1 MWLTKRNSL
10 LLTGLIKIYNS
21 THKPVSS
28 NQLTALLPLS
38 DSTIRKELQKLE
50 SFGYIY
56 KPSSSSGRV
65 PTNRGI
71 KHYLKEL
78 IGKFESKREFCEFA
92 GSPLPETS
100 YSDFNNVSDDSL
112 SILSDNTNNIG
123 FIFLNSLFDLKFKK
137 IKLIKVGSHRVM
149 TIIHSLNKWT
159 FSKLFRTNANYSER
173 DLETWELILNKE
185 FRGKTLRNSFKRI
198 RNKLHKEKEK
208 YIKIYREL
216 YFMLGNEELK
226 TAEFFFKGTLNILD
240 SQIVNP
246 SRLKQLLSALE
257 EKERLSLF
265 LSDLLNN
272 NMYKRTPA
280 PIVAFGAD
288 TGISELE
295 GFILILSNF
304 YHASA

>member
-28 NQLTALLPLS
+28 NQLTSLLPLS

-78 IGKFESKREFCEFA
+78 IGKFESKREFCEFV

-123 FIFLNSLFDLKFKK
+123 FI
-137 IKLIKVGSHRVM
+137 
-149 TIIHSLNKWT
+149 
-159 FSKLFRTNANYSER
+159 
-173 DLETWELILNKE
+173 
-185 FRGKTLRNSFKRI
+185 
-198 RNKLHKEKEK
+198 
-208 YIKIYREL
+208 
-216 YFMLGNEELK
+216 
-226 TAEFFFKGTLNILD
+226 
-240 SQIVNP
+240 
-246 SRLKQLLSALE
+246 
-257 EKERLSLF
+257 
-265 LSDLLNN
+265 
-272 NMYKRTPA
+272 
-280 PIVAFGAD
+280 
-288 TGISELE
+288 
-295 GFILILSNF
+295 
-304 YHASA
+304 